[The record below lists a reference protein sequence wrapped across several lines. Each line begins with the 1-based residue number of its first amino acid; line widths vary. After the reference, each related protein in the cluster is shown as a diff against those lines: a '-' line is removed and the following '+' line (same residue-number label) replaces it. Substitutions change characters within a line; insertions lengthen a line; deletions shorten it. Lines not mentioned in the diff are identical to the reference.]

1 MLSAAIANIAQGA
14 ATAMRRGEIVWIAL
28 GCALFLAIAS
38 SRAAAQSF
46 PGAEKFKLSGLD
58 VTAWLP
64 PAQTPGPWPVIIFSH
79 GFRGCGTNSS
89 FLMEALAGAGY
100 AVFAPNHHDAVC
112 GKLPGLLG
120 RAETPFRNP
129 ENWTD
134 QSYADRPKDIETLID
149 ALQRDPRYGAPPFD
163 WHHVGLIGHSLGGY
177 TALELAGAW
186 PRWKDP
192 RIKAVL
198 ALSPYTAPF
207 MRHHT
212 LRNIDAPVMYQIGAR
227 DHAISVGLER
237 HGGAYEQTP
246 APKYLVQVAGAG
258 HFAWVD
264 IRANATHKV
273 IVDYGRAFFD
283 RYLKGQPFPHDLEEP
298 PRGVADLRFQQ

>member
-1 MLSAAIANIAQGA
+1 MK
-14 ATAMRRGEIVWIAL
+14 RREIDWIAL

-38 SRAAAQSF
+38 SRAAAQS
-46 PGAEKFKLSGLD
+46 PPNAQQFKLAGLD
-58 VTAWLP
+58 VSAWLP

-79 GFRGCGTNSS
+79 GFHGCGTNSS

-100 AVFAPNHHDAVC
+100 AVFAPNHRDAAC
-112 GKLPGLLG
+112 GKLPGLIG
-120 RAETPFRNP
+120 HAETLFRNP
-129 ENWTD
+129 EKWND
-134 QSYADRPKDIETLID
+134 QSYSDRAQDIENLID
-149 ALQRDPRYGAPPFD
+149 AMQRDAHYGAPPFD
-163 WHHVGLIGHSLGGY
+163 WHHLGLIGHSLGGY

-207 MRHHT
+207 IRHKT
-212 LRNIDAPVMYQIGAR
+212 LRGIGVPVMYQTGAR
-227 DHAISVGLER
+227 DRAISAGLER
-237 HGGAYEQTP
+237 RGGAYEQTP
-246 APKYLVQVAGAG
+246 APKYLVEVAGAG

-264 IRANATHKV
+264 IRANATHKI

-283 RYLKGQPFPHDLEEP
+283 QYLRGQPFPHDLEEP